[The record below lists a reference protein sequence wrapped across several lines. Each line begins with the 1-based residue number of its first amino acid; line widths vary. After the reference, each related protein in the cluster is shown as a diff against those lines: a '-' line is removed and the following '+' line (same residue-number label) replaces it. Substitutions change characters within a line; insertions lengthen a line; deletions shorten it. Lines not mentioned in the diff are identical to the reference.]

1 MGSEMCIRDRGQ
13 TGLGAL
19 SDRQGFSAGY
29 VVGGLVTL
37 LAMPL
42 LWLVRRQ
49 RDDSDFFSGSRPEFA
64 CAAPG
69 VPAISGVDGGVTVD
83 VT

>member
-1 MGSEMCIRDRGQ
+1 M
-13 TGLGAL
+13 
-19 SDRQGFSAGY
+19 
-29 VVGGLVTL
+29 VGGLVTL

-49 RDDSDFFSGSRPEFA
+49 RDDSDFFSGSRPEFT
-64 CAAPG
+64 CATPG